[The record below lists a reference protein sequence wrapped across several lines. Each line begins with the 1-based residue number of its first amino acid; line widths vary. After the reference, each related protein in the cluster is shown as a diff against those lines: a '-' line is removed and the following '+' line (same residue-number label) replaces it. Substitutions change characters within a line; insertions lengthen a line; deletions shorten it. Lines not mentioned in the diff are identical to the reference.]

1 MFAFATSNVRS
12 IHTHVY
18 QLLIGRVKRAVERG
32 ELRVACGIS
41 HERAIA
47 GTYDQAIQAYIKE
60 SRAHYLYHYTRR
72 TSGVVLVSQ
81 DW

>member
-1 MFAFATSNVRS
+1 MFPFATSNVRS

-32 ELRVACGIS
+32 ELRVARGIS
-41 HERAIA
+41 HETMSSRVDSLSSLVAENRA
-47 GTYDQAIQAYIKE
+47 AYVAE
-60 SRAHYLYHYTRR
+60 YAR
-72 TSGVVLVSQ
+72 TNHGVIIVSQ